1 MQPGLCYFRMMETFT
16 LATLAARFELELVGD
31 GALGIT
37 GLCALK
43 PGEPGKLAFLA
54 NPLHRAAL
62 PGTQAAAVIVGK
74 RDAAALTT
82 PGLVA
87 RDPYLA
93 FARIARLFDAS
104 QQFEPGISPHA
115 LIADSACIGSGCCI
129 EARVVIE
136 ADVVIGEGSRIGP
149 GCIIRRGARLGAG
162 ARLVAAVIVSEGVTI
177 GARVLVQPGAVIGS
191 RGFGNAR
198 LPDGRW
204 EEVPQLGSVIIGD
217 DVEIGANTTID
228 RGALDDTVIE
238 DGVKLD
244 NQIQIAH
251 NCVIGAHTAIAGSAG
266 VAGSTTIGKRC
277 LIGGAANIGGHLH
290 LCDDVVLLGRAMV
303 TGHITEPG
311 VYGSG
316 LPFAPA
322 QEWRK
327 TVARVRRLDKLEAR
341 IKRLEAAGKLMHP
354 ETIADDSER
363 DA

>member
-1 MQPGLCYFRMMETFT
+1 MQTFT

-31 GALGIT
+31 GAAHIDGM
-37 GLCALK
+37 CALD
-43 PGEPGKLAFLA
+43 PGEPGKLAFLS
-54 NPLHRAAL
+54 NPQHRMAL
-62 PGTQAAAVIVGK
+62 PVTGASAVIIGK
-74 RDAAALTT
+74 RDITALKT

-93 FARIARLFDAS
+93 FARIAKLFDSS
-104 QQFEPGISPHA
+104 QYFEPGISPDA
-115 LIADSACIGSGCCI
+115 SIDPSARIGKDCRI

-136 ADVVIGEGSRIGP
+136 ANVVIGDGSRIGP
-149 GCIIRRGARLGAG
+149 ACIVRRGASLGAG
-162 ARLVAAVIVSEGVTI
+162 ARLEASVIVAEGVRI

-204 EEVPQLGSVIIGD
+204 EEVPQLGNVVIGD

-228 RGALDDTVIE
+228 RGALGDTVIA

-251 NCVIGAHTAIAGSAG
+251 NCVIGANTAIAACTGI
-266 VAGSTTIGKRC
+266 AGSTKIGQRC
-277 LIGGAANIGGHLH
+277 MIGGAVGISGHLNI
-290 LCDDVVLLGRAMV
+290 CDDVVVLGRGMV
-303 TGHITEPG
+303 VSSITEPG

-316 LPFAPA
+316 LPLAPA
-322 QEWRK
+322 VEWRK
-327 TVARVRRLDKLEAR
+327 TVARVRRLDKLETR
-341 IKRLEAAGKLMHP
+341 IKRLEAASKLHP
-354 ETIADDSER
+354 SNEATDSES